1 MVTQSTPSA
10 IIQPPSRRRESTR
23 KAKLSRKASS
33 GQKTSRRAQTAS
45 IPLLQRGQAER
56 IHDAV
61 LKILWELGVI
71 IDHAPTRRL
80 LVTEHGCREGEGG
93 YLRMPP
99 DLVDQAISTV
109 PDRIRLFDRDGRLA
123 VDTGAKTSS
132 YCPGHN
138 CVRVLDHQSGAL
150 RPCTLEDVKNAAL
163 VCENL
168 PNIDMVCS
176 LGYPSDVPAED
187 EAVLTTRTMV
197 EYSRKPAAILA
208 HDEVIQERIWTHLAE
223 VAGGWEALAEKPI
236 ALELMGPVSPL
247 KLPDEFCLRIAN
259 CARWRVPVVCYPATF
274 PGMSSPISA
283 AGAIAQSSAEAI
295 AGIVIHQLTEP
306 GAPVLSG
313 SAVLPMDMRQAD
325 LAYGSPE
332 YMLYGLGASDYF
344 RSLGI
349 PSWIGAGCSD
359 SHDFDAQAAAEAG
372 ANMAIA
378 ALAGTPFVHNL
389 GFLSGGRTGSLEM
402 LVLCDELVGWTT
414 RMAGGIEVDGDS
426 IAVEVVKRAA
436 SDNSFLTDPH
446 TQDRFLTENW
456 FPHLC
461 ERSDADAWT
470 EAGSRDMRTRVRDR
484 LTDILGHDVKR

>member
-1 MVTQSTPSA
+1 MSRIENSGNPSGPA
-10 IIQPPSRRRESTR
+10 RSRRRASTR
-23 KAKLSRKASS
+23 SDKISRKAAAATLSAR
-33 GQKTSRRAQTAS
+33 KPRTLTLELLKARQTA
-45 IPLLQRGQAER
+45 L

-61 LKILWELGVI
+61 RTILWEVGVI
-71 IDHAPTRRL
+71 VDHLATARW
-80 LVTEHGCREGEGG
+80 LVDEHGCRQGEDG
-93 YLRMPP
+93 YVRMPP
-99 DLVDQAISTV
+99 DLVDQALSTV
-109 PDRIRLFDRDGRLA
+109 PRCIELYDLNGNKR
-123 VDTGAKTSS
+123 VDTRDKISS

-138 CVRVLDHQSGAL
+138 CVRVLDHETGVL
-150 RPCTLEDVKNAAL
+150 RPCTIEDVRRTAR
-163 VCENL
+163 VCEAL

-187 EAVLTTRTMV
+187 EVFETVKAMV
-197 EYSRKPAAILA
+197 ENCSKPSALLA
-208 HDEVIQERIWTHLAE
+208 HDEHIQSRMWSFLAD
-223 VAGGWEALAEKPI
+223 VAGGWQRLADKPVAI
-236 ALELMGPVSPL
+236 ELMGPISPL
-247 KLPDEFCLRIAN
+247 KLPDEFCLRIIN

-274 PGMSSPISA
+274 PGMSSPITV

-332 YMLYGLGASDYF
+332 YMLNGLGAADYF
-344 RSLGI
+344 TSVGI
-349 PSWIGAGCSD
+349 PSWVGAGCSD

-402 LVLCDELVGWTT
+402 LVLCNELVGWTGQ
-414 RMAGGIEVDGDS
+414 MANGIQIDADS

-436 SDNSFLTDPH
+436 PDNAYLTDQH

-456 FPHLC
+456 FPHLS
-461 ERSDADAWT
+461 ERSNADAWL
-470 EAGSRDMRTRVRDR
+470 ERGSVDMRARVRQE
-484 LTDILGHDVKR
+484 LADILN